1 MRKIDLHIH
10 TNASDGTDSPAAAV
24 ELAAGLGLAAIG
36 ITDHDSVA
44 GVPEAVAAGARLGV
58 EVVPGIEVSSDYRDN
73 NVHILGYFVDV
84 QSPALRPVLDWVK
97 NERDE
102 RNRKIAAMFAADG
115 FDISLDILEQL
126 YPNSVLGR
134 PHFAEYLMHKG
145 YTASVKEGFDR
156 YLEVGRPYYLP
167 KRRISVAR
175 AVEVIVA
182 AGGVPVLAHPL
193 QYGYPEKETLEMI
206 EYAKALGVRALEC
219 YYSEHSPAQQAWML
233 RQAER
238 YGLGVTGG
246 SDYHGTRKT
255 HITMGRGTGNME
267 IPYAV
272 LEQLKA
278 LAGENKN

>member
-24 ELAAGLGLAAIG
+24 ELAGRLGLAAIG

-97 NERDE
+97 NERDQ
-102 RNRKIAAMFAADG
+102 RNRKMAAMFAADG

-134 PHFAEYLMHKG
+134 PHFAEYLMNKG

-193 QYGYPEKETLEMI
+193 QYGYPENETLEMI

-278 LAGENKN
+278 LAGKIDN

>member
-24 ELAAGLGLAAIG
+24 ELASRLGLAAIG

-102 RNRKIAAMFAADG
+102 RNRKMAAMFAADG

-278 LAGENKN
+278 LAGKIDN

>member
-24 ELAAGLGLAAIG
+24 ELASRLGLAAIG